1 MEYDLNGNISNLK
14 RSAQSQQGASAFNID
29 DLGYIYTGN
38 RLTSVTD
45 SSTDYRGYPDTS
57 GNTISY
63 DLNGNMK
70 DHKDKGILQIDYN
83 FLNLPKYIKFSDF
96 ASYDRSN
103 KVYVNTNYLYRADGV
118 KMRKVHNYKD
128 PSYAYALGTRTT
140 DYLDGFQYEYDWTP
154 LSGIPTNDFQLKFV
168 PTSEGYFDFEK
179 NKYIYNYTDHLGNI
193 RLSYFNNGSG
203 AEVLEENNY
212 YPFGMKHEGYNTS
225 FNFGSSYQYK
235 YNGKE
240 LQTESGMYD
249 YGARF
254 YMADIGR
261 WGVVDPLAEKN
272 RRFTP
277 YNYAVNNPIMF
288 IDPDGRNAD
297 VWELNSDNGNL
308 TKIEENDKVDELYI
322 VDNKGNRKTDS
333 AGNQVK
339 FRMER
344 DEQIEERITSSDS
357 VIYTPRVDGKRVETT
372 KEIPFEI
379 FSFENQ
385 NNAKSF
391 FEFLEK
397 NSNAG
402 NEFDLLQYTQ
412 NGQDKG
418 MVGRTLQFSF
428 LPRFEKDGTFGAFLP
443 TVSLGYYS
451 NMLKTTSGISL
462 MKSEF
467 YHSHP
472 NEGINPIPSPADI
485 NSGQNDTI
493 PIPKMGVYSGGVY
506 NLYKK

>member
-1 MEYDLNGNISNLK
+1 
-14 RSAQSQQGASAFNID
+14 
-29 DLGYIYTGN
+29 
-38 RLTSVTD
+38 
-45 SSTDYRGYPDTS
+45 
-57 GNTISY
+57 
-63 DLNGNMK
+63 MK

-168 PTSEGYFDFEK
+168 PTSEGYFDFVK

-225 FNFGSSYQYK
+225 FSFGSSYQYK

-261 WGVVDPLAEKN
+261 WGVVDPLAEKM
-272 RRFTP
+272 RRWSP
-277 YNYAVNNPIMF
+277 YTYAFDNPIRF
-288 IDPDGRNAD
+288 IDPDGRAPVDDHFNKYGRYIGTDNKTTNNVIVHTNSSAKKLSQLKGNTGAVSLSGLDYSSRGTTRAVSNILLHYSSEKGIPGYIGVYKGPKGSAFTNPDTGSVFFNIKDLGNGSYNNAYNIRST
-297 VWELNSDNGNL
+297 LNHEGGKLGHKNENIPNNEYTFVDHATVYLNEAKNPDFSKTTQAYRYGTAASFAQRVLNAAQKESSYGKDPMNMIN
-308 TKIEENDKVDELYI
+308 EYNDK
-322 VDNKGNRKTDS
+322 N
-333 AGNQVK
+333 
-339 FRMER
+339 
-344 DEQIEERITSSDS
+344 
-357 VIYTPRVDGKRVETT
+357 
-372 KEIPFEI
+372 
-379 FSFENQ
+379 
-385 NNAKSF
+385 
-391 FEFLEK
+391 
-397 NSNAG
+397 
-402 NEFDLLQYTQ
+402 
-412 NGQDKG
+412 
-418 MVGRTLQFSF
+418 
-428 LPRFEKDGTFGAFLP
+428 
-443 TVSLGYYS
+443 
-451 NMLKTTSGISL
+451 
-462 MKSEF
+462 
-467 YHSHP
+467 
-472 NEGINPIPSPADI
+472 
-485 NSGQNDTI
+485 
-493 PIPKMGVYSGGVY
+493 SGGVTITAY
-506 NLYKK
+506 NGGNNLPTNTTITVSVGNDTYPTKSYEDIKNPHD